1 MAMTTSNLVAS
12 GTTVINTSQVPL
24 HTHTISTWPILQP
37 PKLPP
42 PVPNMP
48 FIGHGKGH
56 RIPEVDRRLGKL
68 WVTHGTENKVF
79 AFYRHADEDKVIEA
93 LGDYNPLYSGRPKH
107 LAMALLY
114 AAAGRDS
121 TRKAYMLQNAG
132 LTYCL
137 PSLVGVRKR
146 AVRTSAVGLKLL
158 DYWAEKFP
166 KFAPFV
172 AAFVTKKARKEII
185 CDCVD
190 FSLDMFPACFREA
203 EEKNKLY
210 QVKWEAREYRR
221 IKKEEAEKKAM
232 EERIKYEQM
241 MMQQRQMQAQANA
254 QWQAMQQQAQYQ
266 SAISNQHN
274 HNLVSNQGLRSHSA
288 SGLTYAQLA
297 NAGMTGKK

>member
-12 GTTVINTSQVPL
+12 GAVLGSGSTTISAATMPSHS
-24 HTHTISTWPILQP
+24 HTHAITTWPIMQP
-37 PKLPP
+37 ATLPT

-48 FIGHGKGH
+48 FVGHKKGH

-158 DYWAEKFP
+158 DHWAAKFP

-190 FSLDMFPACFREA
+190 FSLDMLPACYREA

-221 IKKEEAEKKAM
+221 IKKEEAEKKAR
-232 EERIKYEQM
+232 EERIKYE
-241 MMQQRQMQAQANA
+241 QMQAQANA
-254 QWQAMQQQAQYQ
+254 QWAAMQAQAQYQ
-266 SAISNQHN
+266 SAISNQGLHN
-274 HNLVSNQGLRSHSA
+274 HLIANQSYSQLAHA
-288 SGLTYAQLA
+288 NTSGLT
-297 NAGMTGKK
+297 GKTK

>member
-1 MAMTTSNLVAS
+1 MAVTTSNLVAS
-12 GTTVINTSQVPL
+12 GTTVINTSQIPL
-24 HTHTISTWPILQP
+24 HTHTLSTWPVQQTILPQAIEN
-37 PKLPP
+37 
-42 PVPNMP
+42 VPNMP
-48 FIGHGKGH
+48 FIGHKKGH

-137 PSLVGVRKR
+137 PALVGVRKR

-241 MMQQRQMQAQANA
+241 RMQQAQLQAQANA
-254 QWQAMQQQAQYQ
+254 QWQAMQAQAQYQ

-274 HNLVSNQGLRSHSA
+274 HSVVNNQN
-288 SGLTYAQLA
+288 YAQLA
-297 NAGMTGKK
+297 HTHIGSGKTK

>member
-1 MAMTTSNLVAS
+1 MAVTTSNLVAS
-12 GTTVINTSQVPL
+12 GTWTG
-24 HTHTISTWPILQP
+24 HTHAVSALPLIKVP
-37 PKLPP
+37 PLPT

-48 FIGHGKGH
+48 FVGHKPGH

-158 DYWAEKFP
+158 DHWAEKFP

-241 MMQQRQMQAQANA
+241 RMQQAQMQAQANA
-254 QWQAMQQQAQYQ
+254 QWAAMQQQAQYQ

-274 HNLVSNQGLRSHSA
+274 HSVVNNQN
-288 SGLTYAQLA
+288 YAQLA
-297 NAGMTGKK
+297 HTHIGSGKTK